1 MSGVEKVAVLLLALE
16 KSRATQLLK
25 RFDAGELKQITRSAA
40 QLKPVSAADLE
51 ALVEEFAR
59 QFSSG
64 VNFVGTLEEV
74 ERLLAGVMTED
85 QIAEVMSDEQ
95 RKDEPVWE
103 TVSGLKQDTV
113 KTYLTNEHPQAAAL
127 ILSRIDSASAAKMI
141 GTFEARLRND
151 LLCRMLGIKS
161 VAEDVMRAVERVVY
175 EDLTASASSGGGDAQ
190 VGVADILNKLDK
202 TQSDDLLKTLGEQ
215 RPADAKALKSMLFS
229 FEDLAKLDPR
239 IRTTLFDQIPIER
252 LVLALR
258 GTDAEFQG
266 IILSSL
272 ASRSKRM
279 VEAELQGG
287 SAASPRE
294 MAEAR
299 RAIVDIVLKMAAKG
313 EIDLGSRD
321 AESGASAGADTGTS
335 TG

>member
-25 RFDAGELKQITRSAA
+25 RFDASELKQITRSAA
-40 QLKPVSAADLE
+40 QLKPVNAADLE

-103 TVSGLKQDTV
+103 TVSTLKQDTV
-113 KTYLTNEHPQAAAL
+113 RAYLTNEHPQAAAL
-127 ILSRIDSASAAKMI
+127 ILSRIDSASAAKI
-141 GTFEARLRND
+141 VGTFQAELRND

-161 VAEDVMRAVERVVY
+161 VAEDVMRLVERVVY
-175 EDLTASASSGGGDAQ
+175 EDLTASASSGGGDAH

-202 TQSDDLLKTLGEQ
+202 TQSDDLLKALGEQ

-287 SAASPRE
+287 SASSPRE
-294 MAEAR
+294 VADAR

-313 EIDLGSRD
+313 EIDLASRD
-321 AESGASAGADTGTS
+321 AEPATDAGATAS
-335 TG
+335 TGEG

>member
-25 RFDAGELKQITRSAA
+25 RFEASELKQITRSAA

-127 ILSRIDSASAAKMI
+127 ILSRI
-141 GTFEARLRND
+141 ELRH
-151 LLCRMLGIKS
+151 R
-161 VAEDVMRAVERVVY
+161 
-175 EDLTASASSGGGDAQ
+175 
-190 VGVADILNKLDK
+190 
-202 TQSDDLLKTLGEQ
+202 Q
-215 RPADAKALKSMLFS
+215 R
-229 FEDLAKLDPR
+229 R
-239 IRTTLFDQIPIER
+239 
-252 LVLALR
+252 
-258 GTDAEFQG
+258 
-266 IILSSL
+266 
-272 ASRSKRM
+272 
-279 VEAELQGG
+279 
-287 SAASPRE
+287 
-294 MAEAR
+294 
-299 RAIVDIVLKMAAKG
+299 
-313 EIDLGSRD
+313 
-321 AESGASAGADTGTS
+321 
-335 TG
+335 